1 MGEGQ
6 RPFSLL
12 KKFVPSHGRL
22 VHALSLFHVRR
33 DLICVTP
40 AVTGISLLQ

>member
-33 DLICVTP
+33 DLICVTQ